1 MSEEANNQPV
11 NHSEN
16 AWIAAMHLSNALP
29 SEGVYVAFTSPTC
42 GPCATMKPIM
52 TRVAEELS
60 RNLFIVDAT
69 EVKGLA
75 VAFNIRAV
83 PTVLRLIDGMPQTA
97 RMVGGQPE
105 QVIRDFMSV

>member
-1 MSEEANNQPV
+1 MSEEVQDQPL
-11 NHSEN
+11 NDSEQ
-16 AWIAAMHLSNALP
+16 AWMSATHMSNALP
-29 SEGVYVAFTSPTC
+29 NEGVYVAFTSPTC

-52 TRVAEELS
+52 ARVANELG
-60 RNLFIVDAT
+60 RNLYIVDAT
-69 EVKGLA
+69 QVKGLA

-83 PTVLRLIDGMPQTA
+83 PTVLRLVDGMPQTA